1 MFYKQAIYI
10 ICTFISYYAISGI
23 NFNGFFKTN
32 KIKEAK
38 VFVFII
44 AMAIAYLLTNYIID
58 FTNLGNI
65 IS

>member
-10 ICTFISYYAISGI
+10 ICTFITYFAISGI
-23 NFNGFFKTN
+23 NFNNFFKVN

-44 AMAIAYLLTNYIID
+44 TMAIAYLLTNYIID
-58 FTNLGNI
+58 FINLSTI
-65 IS
+65 ID